1 MTDPLLFLSQGEIN
15 EKERQ
20 IRESLHKIETEGH
33 GSLSLE
39 ELVSLRRDLAESK
52 VLLDQHTKTI
62 SDITHEKEAL
72 DKKKL
77 ELDGRMGTLEQEY
90 EELLDKTIAEEE
102 ISAQKNADMEET
114 ISTLKVNQDH
124 IVFLY
129 AHLTSFFFFITEQVR
144 GSICI
149 QKRNARKRN

>member
-1 MTDPLLFLSQGEIN
+1 MHVLSTCIFWQGEIN

-20 IRESLHKIETEGH
+20 IRDSLHKIETEGH

-52 VLLDQHTKTI
+52 ILLDQHTKTI
-62 SDITHEKEAL
+62 TDLQAEKDAL
-72 DKKKL
+72 DAKKV
-77 ELDGRMGTLEQEY
+77 ELDTRLNNLEQEY

-114 ISTLKVNQDH
+114 ISTLKVNLLF
-124 IVFLY
+124 ICLFLFVY
-129 AHLTSFFFFITEQVR
+129 FM
-144 GSICI
+144 CY
-149 QKRNARKRN
+149 

>member
-1 MTDPLLFLSQGEIN
+1 MHVLSICIFWQGEIN

-20 IRESLHKIETEGH
+20 IRDSLHKIETEGH

-52 VLLDQHTKTI
+52 ILLDQHTKTI
-62 SDITHEKEAL
+62 TDIQAEKDAL
-72 DKKKL
+72 DAKKV
-77 ELDGRMGTLEQEY
+77 ELDTRLNNLEQEY

-114 ISTLKVNQDH
+114 ISTLKVNLLF
-124 IVFLY
+124 ICL
-129 AHLTSFFFFITEQVR
+129 FFFVYFM
-144 GSICI
+144 CY
-149 QKRNARKRN
+149 